1 MIMFIKI
8 SIYNDYN
15 KSLMEFEAMWNE
27 NSVVVF
33 KHLYVVENANTT
45 G

>member
-8 SIYNDYN
+8 LIYNDYN

-27 NSVVVF
+27 NFVAAF
-33 KHLYVVENANTT
+33 KHLYAVENSNATR
-45 G
+45 

>member
-1 MIMFIKI
+1 MFIKI
-8 SIYNDYN
+8 LIYNDYI

-27 NSVVVF
+27 NSVAAF
-33 KHLYVVENANTT
+33 KHLYAVEKANTT